1 MCIKI
6 IVSLVATITTK
17 QLIIMK
23 TVTFNY
29 SGLGFNKG
37 DKLEISKETKKT
49 VVTYDKE
56 GKKRVYYKGL
66 FKEYE

>member
-1 MCIKI
+1 
-6 IVSLVATITTK
+6 
-17 QLIIMK
+17 MK
-23 TVTFNY
+23 TVTFNC
-29 SGLGFNKG
+29 SGVGFNKG

-66 FKEYE
+66 FREYE

>member
-1 MCIKI
+1 
-6 IVSLVATITTK
+6 
-17 QLIIMK
+17 MK